1 MRRRAATLTARALG
15 GVAAIAAL
23 ALPLASIQPASA
35 GAGGSDNRGGSHGS
49 SVKTYSGLTSAQ
61 RAKLLQVAKD
71 TWSFYRA
78 DVDPK
83 TALPLDNLTYA
94 GGAKQPTTY
103 GRYTSAA
110 NIGVYL
116 EAVVSAEDLKIISR
130 SEAQKRVRA
139 TLYTVSKLKR
149 YKGFLHQWY
158 DTSTGAVLLNPG
170 QGACDPSA
178 APTFDNCSFVSNVD
192 NGLYASG
199 LIVVRQAMPALRRT
213 VDALIKPMDFGLFY
227 DARAQ
232 THCNVNPAVAGNQPT
247 GQMFGGYYEGLPP
260 GNPTSD
266 PHYYH
271 NGALYSDPRISAYIG
286 MGLHQMPGDVWW
298 RSWRELPPAAPF
310 ADCASDPD
318 FSWQGQWPM
327 DGAWKT
333 ITDPQSHKQFS
344 VWEGHYTY
352 PGTNLDFIPT
362 YGGGM
367 FEGLMDNTIV
377 PETSWGPTSFGKA
390 DAQTVKVQIKYATE
404 QLHYPVWGMSPS
416 STADDSGDYGGFGAQ
431 GLTFPYHGA
440 GATAADPNLQLAQ
453 GPCSG
458 TCTTE
463 TTVTPHASFL
473 ALDVAPQAAY
483 ANIERLRQLYPGI
496 YGVGGFFDAV
506 NPTTKSVGHR
516 YLVLDQSMI
525 MSSLDNAL
533 DNRAMQRHFAADPV
547 SKVAQT
553 YLGME
558 NMFVG

>member
-1 MRRRAATLTARALG
+1 MRRRAATLTARAVG
-15 GVAAIAAL
+15 GVAVLAAL
-23 ALPLASIQPASA
+23 ALPIATMQPASA
-35 GAGGSDNRGGSHGS
+35 GSTGGASPGSPGGSVQH
-49 SVKTYSGLTSAQ
+49 YSGLSAAQ
-61 RAKLLQVAKD
+61 RATLLQVAKD
-71 TWSFYRA
+71 TWNFYQA
-78 DVDPK
+78 DVDAK

-94 GGAKQPTTY
+94 GGAKHPTTY

-130 SEAQKRVRA
+130 QTAEQRVRA
-139 TLYTVSKLKR
+139 TLQTVSHLKR

-170 QGACDPSA
+170 QGACDPTA
-178 APTFDNCSFVSNVD
+178 APDFNNCSFVSNVD

-199 LIVVRQAMPALRRT
+199 LIVVRQAMPALRST
-213 VDALIKPMDFGLFY
+213 VNALMKPMDFSLFY

-247 GQMFGGYYEGLPP
+247 GQMFGGWYEGLPP
-260 GNPTSD
+260 GNPISD
-266 PHYYH
+266 KHYYH

-310 ADCASDPD
+310 ADCTTDPD
-318 FSWQGQWPM
+318 FSWQGQWPTN
-327 DGAWKT
+327 GSWKT
-333 ITDPQSHKQFS
+333 VTDPQSHQQFS
-344 VWEGHYTY
+344 VWEGPYTY
-352 PGTNLDFIPT
+352 PGTNLHFIPT

-367 FEGLMDNTIV
+367 FEGLMDNTVV
-377 PETSWGPTSFGKA
+377 PETSWGPNSFGQA
-390 DAQTVKVQIKYATE
+390 DVQTVQVQIKYATE

-431 GLTFPYHGA
+431 GLTLPYHGA
-440 GATAADPNLQLAQ
+440 GATASDPNLQLAQ
-453 GPCSG
+453 GPC
-458 TCTTE
+458 TE
-463 TTVTPHASFL
+463 DCSAVESTVTPHASFI
-473 ALDVAPQAAY
+473 ALDVAPQQAF
-483 ANIERLRQLYPGI
+483 ANIEKLRQLYPDI

-506 NPTTKSVGHR
+506 NPTTGSVGHR

-533 DNRAMQRHFAADPV
+533 NDRAMQRHFAADPV
-547 SKVAQT
+547 SKMART
-553 YLGME
+553 YLGAE
-558 NMFVG
+558 NMFTG